1 MRCARLRSSMA
12 TALVASMTTLAG
24 QFTVHSPDRRL
35 EITVDIGAEQGE
47 QGSLTYAVKWQGVSV
62 IVPSAIRLEVDEW
75 PTSPVWTV
83 RSHWVMETNGIWRPV
98 CGERA
103 VVRDHHRQLCLEL
116 WDTTG
121 RSRMDLIV
129 RAYDAGAAFSYTIYP
144 PAAEN
149 ESSTVRI
156 RAEHTEFRLPADWSG
171 WVTYAGQGVYSKIP
185 MSKIRRG
192 CERPLVLETSDRPPR
207 YVALAEAR
215 MVDFARM
222 KFGPLLNATGVV
234 SVLDGP
240 VVHRG
245 RITSPWRVIMVAES
259 PGQLLENNDIFLN
272 LNDPCAWPDTTWIRP
287 GKVIREVTL
296 TTEGGKACVDF
307 AVRRGLQFIEY
318 DAGWYGDEYDDTADA
333 TTVTVDPKRSQGPLD
348 LLEVIRYARQKQIGV
363 ILYVN
368 RRALERQLD
377 RLLPLYRQ
385 WGVMGMKFGF
395 VQVGSQQWT
404 AWLHD
409 AIRKCAEHRLMVDV
423 HDEYRETGVR
433 RTYPNLMTVE
443 GVAGD
448 ETSPSNR
455 TTLTYAFTRYLA
467 GPADHTVC
475 YYDKRVTNL
484 ACHAYQLAKPVVL
497 FSPWQFLFWYDR
509 PSACQDEPE
518 LEFWNHMPTIWD
530 DTRVLAGA
538 IGEYVVIARR
548 SGADWYIGAMN
559 ADDPRSF
566 EFTLDFLEPGRS
578 YVAHVYRHDPSVP
591 TRTRVGIE
599 RRPVRAGDRLR
610 IQLGPRE
617 GQAIRIE
624 AQSEQTH
631 ARAPGVP

>member
-1 MRCARLRSSMA
+1 MVVVLGGTSHAAMFA
-12 TALVASMTTLAG
+12 V
-24 QFTVHSPDRRL
+24 QSPDGCL
-35 EITVDIGAEQGE
+35 EVTIWMGAAQDDHRSI
-47 QGSLTYAVKWQGVSV
+47 QYAVKFQGAPVL
-62 IVPSAIRLEVDEW
+62 VPSAIRLDVAGW
-75 PTSPVWTV
+75 PTTPVWGV
-83 RSHWVMETNGIWRPV
+83 RSHQVRETNGTWRPV
-98 CGERA
+98 CGERSTI
-103 VVRDHHRQLCLEL
+103 RDHYRELRLEL
-116 WDTTG
+116 EETAT
-121 RSRMDLIV
+121 RSRLDLTV
-129 RAYDAGAAFSYTIYP
+129 RAYDAGAALCYTVYP
-144 PAAEN
+144 PVGRQETPA
-149 ESSTVRI
+149 VHI
-156 RAEHTEFRLPADWSG
+156 RGEHTEFRLPADWSG
-171 WVTYAGQGVYSKIP
+171 WVTYSGQGVYSKVP
-185 MSKIRRG
+185 VSKVRRG
-192 CERPLVLETSDRPPR
+192 CERPLVLETFDEPPR

-215 MVDFARM
+215 LVDFARM

-245 RITSPWRVIMVAES
+245 PISSPWRVIMVAES
-259 PGQLLENNDIFLN
+259 PGRLLENNDIFLN
-272 LNDPCAWPDTTWIRP
+272 LNDPCALPDVSWVRP

-296 TTEGGKACVDF
+296 TTEGGKACVEF

-318 DAGWYGDEYDDTADA
+318 DAGWYGDEYDDTSDA
-333 TTVTVDPKRSQGPLD
+333 TTVTLDPKRSKGPLD
-348 LLEVIRYARQKQIGV
+348 LPEVIRYAREHNVGV

-377 RLLPLYRQ
+377 ELLPLYRQ
-385 WGVMGMKFGF
+385 WGVAGMKFGF

-404 AWLHD
+404 TWLHD
-409 AIRKCAEHRLMVDV
+409 AIRKCSEQRLMVDV

-455 TTLTYAFTRYLA
+455 TTLTYAFTRYLS

-497 FSPWQFLFWYDR
+497 YSPWQFLFWYDR
-509 PSACQDEPE
+509 PSDSQDEPE

-538 IGEYVVIARR
+538 IGEYAVIARR

-559 ADDPRSF
+559 ADCPHSF
-566 EFTLDFLEPGRS
+566 EFPLDFLDPQRS
-578 YVAHVYRHDPSVP
+578 YMAYIYRHDPTVP

-599 RRPVRAGDRLR
+599 RRPVRSGDRLR

-624 AQSEQTH
+624 AFSGSTRP
-631 ARAPGVP
+631 ALSTLP